1 MEHDGRRRLV
11 IERVTPQIDGGRFPI
26 KRVTGE
32 RIMVSADV
40 FADGHDDVAAVILFR
55 REDEREWCE
64 SPMTSSGND
73 AWEGAFTVEEPGSYS
88 YTVGGWIDRFATWR
102 KDLRKSWDAGQEVG
116 VNLLV
121 GAGYPEAAAERA
133 TGPDREQ
140 LRQIAAVLRDQED
153 IQQAVSVG
161 LGDELAVLM
170 ARYPDRGLMSVYERE
185 LPLVVDREKALFST
199 WYEVFPRSCSPDPGR
214 HGTFKDCEGLLPE
227 LERMGF
233 DVLYLP
239 PIHPIGKTQRKG
251 KDNAPAAGPDDPGS
265 PWAIGSEEGG
275 HTTIHPHLGTME
287 DFEDLV
293 KKAARHGIEIAL
305 DLAFQCSND
314 HPYLK
319 EHPEWFLWRP
329 DGTIQ
334 FAENP
339 PKRYEDIVPFFFE
352 TDHWQSL
359 WEELKGIVL
368 FWIDKGVR
376 IFRVDNPHTKP
387 FPFWEWLIREVKRQ
401 HPGVLFLAEAFTR
414 PKVMYRLAKLGFTQS
429 YTYFTWRNTK
439 REITEYLTELI
450 STGIHEYLRPNF
462 WPTTP
467 DILPEF
473 LQYDGRSAFLVRL
486 VLAATLSSNY
496 GLYGPPFELF
506 INEGVTDREEYLNS
520 EKYEVRHWDVEGME
534 ANLRDFIARINTI
547 RRENRAL
554 QTTRGLRF
562 CEVDNEY
569 LLSFVKATEDLSN
582 IIMVIVNLD
591 PFHTQSGSVKIPLDE
606 LGIVQG
612 QPYLVT
618 DLISDDK
625 YLWQGD
631 SNSVELAP
639 SLLPAHIFR
648 VHRRLRREA
657 DFDYF
662 M

>member
-1 MEHDGRRRLV
+1 MERDGRRRVV
-11 IERVTPQIDGGRFPI
+11 IERVTPQIDGGRFPL

-55 REDEREWCE
+55 REDEEEWRE

-73 AWEGAFTVEEPGSYS
+73 VWEGSFSVEAPGFYS
-88 YTVGGWIDRFATWR
+88 YTVGGWIDRFGTWS
-102 KDLRKSWDAGQEVG
+102 KDLRKTRGAGQEVG
-116 VNLLV
+116 VKLLV
-121 GAGYPEAAAERA
+121 GAGYVEAAAERA
-133 TGPDREQ
+133 AGIDMER
-140 LRQIAAVLRDQED
+140 LRQIAAIVSNRED
-153 IQQAVSVG
+153 IEQAVSVG

-170 ARYPDRGLMSVYERE
+170 ERYPDRGLLSVYERE

-199 WYEVFPRSCSPDPGR
+199 WYEIFPRSCSPEPGG
-214 HGTFKDCEGLLPE
+214 HGTFKDCEGFLPE

-239 PIHPIGKTQRKG
+239 PIHPIGRTKRKG

-275 HTTIHPHLGTME
+275 HTSVHPLLGTME

-293 KKAARHGIEIAL
+293 KKAAGHGIEIAL

-319 EHPEWFLWRP
+319 EHPEWFQWRP

-352 TDHWQSL
+352 TDHWHSL

-368 FWIDKGVR
+368 FWIEKGVR

-387 FPFWEWLIREVKRQ
+387 FSFWEWLIREVKRQ
-401 HPGVLFLAEAFTR
+401 HPDALFLAEAFTR
-414 PKVMYRLAKLGFTQS
+414 PKVMNRLAKLGFTQS

-439 REITEYLTELI
+439 QELTAYLTELI
-450 STGIHEYLRPNF
+450 SAGIQEYLRPCF

-506 INEGVTDREEYLNS
+506 INEGVTDREEYINS
-520 EKYEVRHWDVEGME
+520 EKYEVRHWDVDARED
-534 ANLRDFIARINTI
+534 NLRDFIARVNAI
-547 RRENRAL
+547 RRNNKAL
-554 QTTRGLRF
+554 QATGNLRF

-569 LLSFVKATEDLSN
+569 LLAFVKASEDLSN
-582 IIMVIVNLD
+582 IVMVVVNLD
-591 PFHTQSGSVKIPLDE
+591 PFHTQSGFVKIPLDE
-606 LGIVQG
+606 MGIVPG

-631 SNSVELAP
+631 SNHVELAP
-639 SLLPAHIFR
+639 SLVPAHIFR